1 MNMIPFKEDFKPSPQ
16 YKPYL
21 AIYTIAVTAVLYVF
35 TFGWL
40 IFPAATIFTSYVT
53 TSVAITVFVIIL
65 LLVVAFVLVWVRL
78 YYKSIVYHLND
89 TEMTWRR
96 GVWFR
101 KTGIVPYNR
110 ITNVDISQGPVMR
123 IFKISNL
130 QIQTAGNSGGKAGSE
145 ISIIGMEDAEPLR
158 AFIMDFVRGVPPV
171 TAVTG
176 GEDST
181 VSSASQTVSASS
193 NDMSALIS
201 EVKTIR
207 QLLEE
212 QKK

>member
-1 MNMIPFKEDFKPSPQ
+1 MTFMIPFKEDFKPSPQ

-21 AIYTIAVTAVLYVF
+21 TIYTIAVTVVLYVF
-35 TFGWL
+35 TLGWL
-40 IFPAATIFTSYVT
+40 VFPLAMTGYNALAVGLFLGILVLIAAF
-53 TSVAITVFVIIL
+53 IL
-65 LLVVAFVLVWVRL
+65 IWVRL

-89 TEMTWRR
+89 TEMTWKR

-145 ISIIGMEDAEPLR
+145 ISIIGVEDAEPLR
-158 AFIMDFVRGVPPV
+158 AFIMDFVRGMPPV
-171 TAVTG
+171 AAVTG
-176 GEDST
+176 ADDSAVT
-181 VSSASQTVSASS
+181 PVSRTDAVSS
-193 NDMSALIS
+193 NDMSQLVS
-201 EVKTIR
+201 EVRSIR
-207 QLLEE
+207 RLLEE

>member
-1 MNMIPFKEDFKPSPQ
+1 MIPFKEDFKPSPQ

-21 AIYTIAVTAVLYVF
+21 AIYTIAVAVLLYVF
-35 TFGWL
+35 TLGWL
-40 IFPAATIFTSYVT
+40 VFPFLLVGYNAL
-53 TSVAITVFVIIL
+53 AIGLFLIVLIL
-65 LLVVAFVLVWVRL
+65 LVAFILVWVRL

-89 TEMTWRR
+89 TEMTWKR

-110 ITNVDISQGPVMR
+110 ITNVDISQGPIMR

-145 ISIIGMEDAEPLR
+145 ISIIGVEDAEPLR

-176 GEDST
+176 GEEVPLT
-181 VSSASQTVSASS
+181 QISQSGAVSAG
-193 NDMSALIS
+193 DMSALIS

>member
-1 MNMIPFKEDFKPSPQ
+1 MIPFKEDFKPSPQ
-16 YKPYL
+16 YKPYM
-21 AIYTIAVTAVLYVF
+21 AIYTTLVTAVLYVF
-35 TFGWL
+35 TLGWL
-40 IFPAATIFTSYVT
+40 VFPAVAVTGYV
-53 TSVAITVFVIIL
+53 SAAIAAFIIIL
-65 LLVVAFVLVWVRL
+65 ILIVAFVLVWVQL

-89 TEMTWRR
+89 TEMTWKR

-110 ITNVDISQGPVMR
+110 ITNIDISQGPVMR

-181 VSSASQTVSASS
+181 ISSVSQTVSASS
-193 NDMSALIS
+193 SDMSALIS

>member
-1 MNMIPFKEDFKPSPQ
+1 MIPFKEDFKPSTQ

-21 AIYTIAVTAVLYVF
+21 AIYTIAVTAVLYIF
-35 TFGWL
+35 TAGWL
-40 IFPAATIFTSYVT
+40 VFPIIMTGY
-53 TSVAITVFVIIL
+53 SVFGIGLIAVILIL
-65 LLVVAFVLVWVRL
+65 VIAFILIWVQL
-78 YYKSIVYHLND
+78 YYKSIVYHLNE
-89 TEMTWRR
+89 TEMTWKR

-110 ITNVDISQGPVMR
+110 ITNIDISQGPAMR
-123 IFKISNL
+123 LFKISNL
-130 QIQTAGNSGGKAGSE
+130 QIQTAGSSGNKTNSE
-145 ISIIGMEDAEPLR
+145 ISIIGVEDAEPLR
-158 AFIMDFVRGVPPV
+158 AFIMDFVRGMPPV

-176 GEDST
+176 GEESGRPS
-181 VSSASQTVSASS
+181 VSQSGAISS
-193 NDMSALIS
+193 SDMSALIS